1 MPTPPPFDQELSST
15 SMPSHW
21 LVRGRLVLYFVMLL
35 LAVALILAD
44 RGAHESVGAPPSS
57 RAGAR

>member
-1 MPTPPPFDQELSST
+1 
-15 SMPSHW
+15 MPSHW

-35 LAVALILAD
+35 LVALILAD